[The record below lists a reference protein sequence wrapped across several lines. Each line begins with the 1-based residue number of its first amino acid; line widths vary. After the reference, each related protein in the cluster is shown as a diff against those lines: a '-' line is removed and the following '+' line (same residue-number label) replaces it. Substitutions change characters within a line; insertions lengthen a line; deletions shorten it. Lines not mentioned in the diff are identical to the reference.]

1 MEETVKVKIKSID
14 ELIKISTPVPYFEDN
29 DRYCL
34 YLKHSEYEPIFD
46 PLLIGICEKEIE
58 VINKGIEYDRWYVL
72 YISSNIIHPTRK
84 HRNDPEEEYKFKLAD
99 WMLENEI

>member
-46 PLLIGICEKEIE
+46 PLLIGICEK
-58 VINKGIEYDRWYVL
+58 K
-72 YISSNIIHPTRK
+72 
-84 HRNDPEEEYKFKLAD
+84 
-99 WMLENEI
+99 